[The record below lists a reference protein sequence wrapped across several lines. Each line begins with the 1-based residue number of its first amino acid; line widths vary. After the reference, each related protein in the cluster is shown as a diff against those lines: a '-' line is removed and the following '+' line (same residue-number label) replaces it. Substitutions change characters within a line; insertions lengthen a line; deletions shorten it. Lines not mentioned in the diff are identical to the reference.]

1 MKKLITILCL
11 LIAPVLLAEEKKEE
25 QKITSEQLF
34 VDALLLTENLAKILE
49 TAKDDESS
57 KQAALKINA
66 MVPRAQVIS
75 QKAKKLGMNNLSK
88 EERASLTEKYRDR
101 MMKATGKIIQLT
113 NSLKGN
119 KAVAAAMMAI
129 KKAMQ

>member
-11 LIAPVLLAEEKKEE
+11 LLTPVILAEEKKEE

-49 TAKDDESS
+49 TAKDKESS

-75 QKAKKLGMNNLSK
+75 QKAKKFGMNNLSK
-88 EERASLTEKYRDR
+88 EERKTLTEKYRDR

-119 KAVAAAMMAI
+119 KPVASAMMAI
-129 KKAMQ
+129 KQAMQ

>member
-1 MKKLITILCL
+1 MKKLIAILCL
-11 LIAPVLLAEEKKEE
+11 LVTPVLFAEDKKQE

-49 TAKDDESS
+49 TAKDEESS
-57 KQAALKINA
+57 NQAALKINA
-66 MVPRAQVIS
+66 MVPRAKVIS

-88 EERASLTEKYRDR
+88 EERKTLTEKYKDR

-113 NSLKGN
+113 TQLKGN
-119 KAVAAAMMAI
+119 KTVATAMMAI
-129 KKAMQ
+129 KQAMQ